1 VKRGR
6 LAGVV
11 VVLLVALPSGAA
23 AQTPPACAPDKTM
36 DVVLATQERGQ
47 ETRLV
52 ATHEGTVTATIS
64 DPNAAVSDPPDHI
77 VLTPQPGVDVLRRSS
92 DGSEIDLVAPKGPN
106 LIVTASWQ
114 QSADPADPN
123 VTAKCS
129 ASQSLTLVVLAARRS
144 TVKLLGKG
152 LPRSAQYFLS
162 FYVRPARSR
171 PNLDPIV
178 LTLRRGARP
187 RVPPARAKALKW
199 AVPLRAADRRH
210 YGKRIPPLTVY
221 LSTAKRCRYWYMSC
235 GAVFS
240 EVGALNRD
248 GSILRGLPFSQ
259 PARFNAS
266 YGVSVDVRPSGR
278 ATQPFGYDVQAR
290 QSGRLVA
297 RYKRAGVCR
306 DVHRSSGLFRDCRLS
321 VLKNRPR

>member
-1 VKRGR
+1 VR
-6 LAGVV
+6 LATA
-11 VVLLVALPSGAA
+11 LVAWFMALTAGAV
-23 AQTPPACAPDKTM
+23 AQAPPPCAPDKKM
-36 DVVLATQERGQ
+36 DVILTTEERGQ
-47 ETRLV
+47 EARLV
-52 ATHEGTVTATIS
+52 ATHQVFVVADIADRS
-64 DPNAAVSDPPDHI
+64 AAVSDPPDHI
-77 VLTPQPGVDVLRRSS
+77 VLTPQAGVEVLRRTS
-92 DGSEIDLVAPKGPN
+92 DGSAIEIFAPSGPN

-123 VTAKCS
+123 VTSKCS
-129 ASQSLTLVVLAARRS
+129 ASQGVTLPVLPARPP

-152 LPRSAQYFLS
+152 LPRAAQYFVS

-171 PNLDPIV
+171 PNLDPIE

-187 RVPPARAKALKW
+187 RVPPARARALKW
-199 AVPLRAADRRH
+199 AVPMRDADRRH

-221 LSTAKRCRYWYMSC
+221 LSTAKRCRFWYLSC

-240 EVGALNRD
+240 EVGALGRD

-259 PARFNAS
+259 PARFTAAS
-266 YGVSVDVRPSGR
+266 GVSVDVRPSGR
-278 ATQPFGYDVQAR
+278 PTQPFGFDIQAR

-297 RYKRAGVCR
+297 RYRRAGVCR
-306 DVHRSSGLFRDCRLS
+306 DVRRSSGIFRDCRLS